1 MLSPK
6 TRRNFARVIP
16 FGVLWFIF
24 ALVYCVLERGI
35 LGHLSHYPSTGVP
48 YNFGRS
54 IVVIPAAG
62 MFMGIFTG
70 FLEIGYF
77 SRWFI
82 KKSFTRKIV
91 FKSFIYLVIVITF
104 LIIITLI
111 NALYTQEKYTFKNLS
126 SSPLAFLTDYAMIG
140 IMLYFAV

>member
-6 TRRNFARVIP
+6 TRRNIARVIP

-24 ALVYCVLERGI
+24 SLVYCVLEKGI
-35 LGHLSHYPSTGVP
+35 LGNLSHYPSTGVP

-54 IVVIPAAG
+54 IVSIPAAA
-62 MFMGIFTG
+62 MFVGTLTGI
-70 FLEIGYF
+70 LEIGYF

-91 FKSFIYLVIVITF
+91 SKSFIYLLIVVLF
-104 LIIITLI
+104 LIGITLI
-111 NALYTQEKYTFKNLS
+111 NALWTQDRYTFKNLS
-126 SSPLAFLTDYAMIG
+126 SLPLAFLT
-140 IMLYFAV
+140 